1 MNTRYKLNRYFSNT
15 FTVNVFIFQA
25 DRPGECLYDDV
36 LRNRPPD
43 PPVASFSND
52 QFATI
57 ETVMAIYAHVGCRQ
71 LLQGVTLQFCR
82 LVATIFAST
91 IAPRLP

>member
-1 MNTRYKLNRYFSNT
+1 MTPLMCAYKMTYSE
-15 FTVNVFIFQA
+15 IY
-25 DRPGECLYDDV
+25 P
-36 LRNRPPD
+36 PPD

-52 QFATI
+52 RFAAI
-57 ETVMAIYAHVGCRQ
+57 EAVMATYAHVGCRQ
-71 LLQGVTLQFCR
+71 LHQGVDVRLCR